1 MFLILLIIDEINMLL
16 ASLTHSIFTY
26 LLKIDFLVFFKTLKK
41 RMLKSYQVIKLFIPI
56 IRKFFFLPV
65 RYQF

>member
-41 RMLKSYQVIKLFIPI
+41 RMLKSYQAIKLFIPI
-56 IRKFFFLPV
+56 IRKIFFLPV